1 MSLIMGALIF
11 IAGGVFTIALMS
23 CFALAKLAD
32 ERREKIFASFGEGG
46 GSEDF
51 FNVEMKSQPGGLQS
65 GLRHG

>member
-11 IAGGVFTIALMS
+11 IAGGVFSVALMS

-32 ERREKIFASFGEGG
+32 QRREKIFASFSEGG
-46 GSEDF
+46 GSEVL
-51 FNVEMKSQPGGLQS
+51 FNVGIKSHTSGLQS